1 MCNALLAHVA
11 AEFFAF
17 VPQEYA
23 FAAHNVASLTVRS
36 SSESLL
42 IYSCDYL
49 LTTSKKRPTNCFTYL
64 LLYLQMTRDKWST
77 LRHTCAIDACTFET
91 TSQRQTSK
99 GYKSLLANKTLKWK
113 IPEHSITLWH
123 YLIPPGPCKL
133 HRHTAMIPTYT
144 WSTC

>member
-36 SSESLL
+36 SSESLF

-77 LRHTCAIDACTFET
+77 YVTHARSTHAHVKPRHKGRQVKAIKAYW
-91 TSQRQTSK
+91 Q
-99 GYKSLLANKTLKWK
+99 
-113 IPEHSITLWH
+113 I
-123 YLIPPGPCKL
+123 
-133 HRHTAMIPTYT
+133 RH
-144 WSTC
+144 